1 MTAGGNDDT
10 IESMNASIEAKAQG
24 AKRGWLLFIHRLPP
38 KPDYLRVKVARRL
51 KKLGAVA
58 IKKTVYAL
66 PLSDEALED
75 FEWLR
80 REVEA
85 EGGGA
90 GAVIAEA
97 EFLAGI
103 SNEEL
108 AALFGLGRTAT
119 KSAGKPTSP
128 ESVTPGSVWVT
139 RADVHVDRIAS
150 AWLIRRY
157 IDKRARFKFVS
168 AKGYRP
174 RPGELRFDMYDGEYT
189 HAGSDCTFQT
199 LVRRFALRDRA
210 LISIGEIIHD
220 LDFKDDRFNRPETA
234 GAGAMIR
241 AIVESTA
248 DDNKRIERG
257 TVLLEDLHAFFS
269 RTTGGRS
276 RKRRKR

>member
-1 MTAGGNDDT
+1 MD
-10 IESMNASIEAKAQG
+10 ASIEAKAQG
-24 AKRGWLLFIHRLPP
+24 AKRSWLLFIHRLPP

-66 PLSDEALED
+66 PLSDEAVED

-80 REVEA
+80 REVDA

-90 GAVIAEA
+90 VIAQA
-97 EFLAGI
+97 ELVAGI
-103 SNEEL
+103 SNEEP
-108 AALFGLGRTAT
+108 AALFGLGRVGTRAADT
-119 KSAGKPTSP
+119 PTSP
-128 ESVTPGSVWVT
+128 ERVKPGSVWVT

-174 RPGELRFDMYDGEYT
+174 KAGELRFDMYDGEYT
-189 HAGSDCTFQT
+189 HTGSDCTFQT

-210 LISIGEIIHD
+210 LIAIG
-220 LDFKDDRFNRPETA
+220 
-234 GAGAMIR
+234 
-241 AIVESTA
+241 
-248 DDNKRIERG
+248 
-257 TVLLEDLHAFFS
+257 
-269 RTTGGRS
+269 
-276 RKRRKR
+276 